1 MTEGPVRLLGKLP
14 SDKSGMNS
22 LGMASGAMVA
32 AQQLT
37 GERLLLMI
45 ACAYRDR
52 AGYHTEWGL

>member
-1 MTEGPVRLLGKLP
+1 
-14 SDKSGMNS
+14 MNS

-37 GERLLLMI
+37 GERLLRMI